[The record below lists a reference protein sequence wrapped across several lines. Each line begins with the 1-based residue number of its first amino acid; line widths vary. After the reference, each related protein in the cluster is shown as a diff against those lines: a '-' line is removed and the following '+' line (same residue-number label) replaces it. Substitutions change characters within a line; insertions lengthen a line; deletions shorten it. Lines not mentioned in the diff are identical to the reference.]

1 MFVNLDGVYGLERT
15 EERSLKTICGLGER
29 CAELRRRLRKGW
41 GLRAQEGWEGR
52 MGARICGL
60 GEGPG
65 GRLGTQSPH
74 LPLGSDTHHH
84 VTAT

>member
-1 MFVNLDGVYGLERT
+1 MFVYLDGLWIRKDRRKES
-15 EERSLKTICGLGER
+15 EDCICGLGER

-52 MGARICGL
+52 MGAGLCGW
-60 GEGPG
+60 
-65 GRLGTQSPH
+65 GRGLVVPAALH
-74 LPLGSDTHHH
+74 LPLGLASDHH